1 MFWSKSFNTL
11 HTQLVSLVV
20 LAILPLYLFF
30 FIHNSD
36 RIPRFECTALTLA
49 ATGAMAVIW
58 VGIEVLLGRWLRL
71 LNQASRQLGEEGN
84 FRVCLARLRYAPS
97 EIRQLARSFNELADS
112 LERQFNQLRHVEA
125 ELRRAND
132 RFQMGAAAIDATIY
146 EWDLQTQTVERTPGL
161 LKILGYQPEEAPT
174 DAAWWHERIHPDD
187 FQPAFAILSSA
198 LADNSNEFEVEYRLR
213 DRYGQYIHVWERGL
227 IVRDDRG
234 QPLRIFGGSLDLT
247 ERQRVEE
254 KLRQSEAQ
262 FRQIAENLREVLWMS
277 TPGLTQILYVNPA
290 YEHMWG
296 RTCESLYAQPSS
308 FLAGIHPDDS
318 AELIAILEQ
327 KPLGT
332 KLLEELNHEFRIVRP
347 DGSVRWVL
355 SRTFPIHDR
364 AGAVYRIV
372 GLIEDIT
379 QRKQAEVRIQQWN
392 ETLEQRVRERTTQL
406 ESANRELDAFA
417 YSVSHDLRAPLRHI
431 HGFADALAQRL
442 ESTEAIADPKVV
454 SYIQTIQ
461 DSSIRMTQLID
472 GLLALSKAGRQPLTH
487 ISVNIRELVEA
498 EIALIK
504 SQTPIDYQIEFTIGD
519 LPSVE
524 GDPVLLRQVFANLID
539 NAVKFS
545 CDRQPARIEIGTLP
559 GDSTTI
565 YVKDN
570 GVGFQMEYAE
580 QMFGA
585 FQRLH
590 SQKEFKGTGIGLA
603 IVQRI
608 VHRHGGSIWAE
619 SEPQQGTTFYIKF
632 SSLQESG
639 LW

>member
-1 MFWSKSFNTL
+1 MLGSKSFNTL
-11 HTQLVSLVV
+11 HIHLVFLVV
-20 LAILPLYLFF
+20 LAVLPLYLFF
-30 FIHNSD
+30 FIHNAA
-36 RIPRFECTALTLA
+36 RVPQFECTVLTLA
-49 ATGAMAVIW
+49 ATVAMAIVW
-58 VGIEVLLGRWLRL
+58 VGIEVVLGRWLRL
-71 LNQASRQLGEEGN
+71 LNQASRQLAEQGN
-84 FRVCLARLRYAPS
+84 FRVCISKLRYAPL

-132 RFQMGAAAIDATIY
+132 RFHMGAAAINATIY
-146 EWDLQTQTVERTPGL
+146 EWDLQTQAVERTPGL
-161 LKILGYQPEEAPT
+161 LKVLGYEPEEAPN

-187 FQPAFAILSSA
+187 FPPAYAVLSSA
-198 LADNSNEFEVEYRLR
+198 LAGNSDDFEAEYRLR

-227 IVRDDRG
+227 IVRDERG
-234 QPLRIFGGSLDLT
+234 HPLRIFGGSLDLT

-254 KLRQSEAQ
+254 QLRQSEAQ

-290 YEHMWG
+290 YEQMWG

-308 FLAGIHPDDS
+308 FLAGIHPEDS
-318 AELIAILEQ
+318 AALIAVLEQ

-332 KLLEELNHEFRIVRP
+332 KLLEEFNHEFRIVRP

-355 SRTFPIHDR
+355 SRAFPIHDR
-364 AGAVYRIV
+364 AGEVYRIV
-372 GLIEDIT
+372 GLVEDIT
-379 QRKQAEVRIQQWN
+379 QRKQAEVKIKQWN
-392 ETLEQRVRERTTQL
+392 ETLEQRVRERTVQL
-406 ESANRELDAFA
+406 ELANAELDAFA

-431 HGFADALAQRL
+431 HGFANALAQRL
-442 ESTEAIADPKVV
+442 ESTEAIADPKIA

-472 GLLALSKAGRQPLTH
+472 GLLALSRAGRQPLAQV
-487 ISVNIRELVEA
+487 SVSVRELVEA
-498 EIALIK
+498 AIALIK
-504 SQTPIDYQIEFTIGD
+504 SQTPTDRQIEFIVGD
-519 LPSVE
+519 LPTID

-545 CDRQPARIEIGTLP
+545 GDRQPARIEIGTLL
-559 GDSTTI
+559 GDNTTI
-565 YVKDN
+565 FVKDN

-608 VHRHGGSIWAE
+608 IHRHGGKIWAE
-619 SEPQQGTTFYIKF
+619 SIPQQGATFLMKF
-632 SSLQESG
+632 RLS
-639 LW
+639 